1 MCYSMRQILI
11 KSINLHGYKFLSV
24 PCGQCEECRT
34 QQKSSWSV
42 RLAAELDKKRK
53 DGWLIGFC
61 TLTYSNRYL
70 PHVPRECFV
79 KNPHKVACF
88 SRRHVRTFIDSLRKL
103 YHAHYGGKSLVYL
116 AASEYGERTH
126 RPHYH
131 VLLAWQPLRS
141 RDSAA
146 LAPILD
152 AVTMHRYVCRLWR
165 YGHIIPWNA
174 LGGYDSKNRYHNP
187 FEVAATATDAAFYAA
202 KYVCK
207 DLSFEASLRD
217 VCKKHSLFKDCKYF
231 HIQSRSLGF
240 CLIQD
245 KTDNEKKSLYMDG
258 VDLPAR
264 DKKVIL
270 PRYLVNKL
278 LFNVK
283 YIFLDARDG
292 HKWTRRLK
300 SKRSKTNR
308 SKYEYIDLMTGECFS
323 KQPDRCKRFVRRE
336 ISDFFKNHVK
346 DIFHKKVSCKQDFMF
361 NLLFDPIYQFSLDI
375 PEEIKKE
382 IPQIKKDI
390 FNYEQKYCKQ
400 SNRCFAVDCTLYY
413 GISGNHCKST
423 KRIEEFYL
431 NRFQEKE
438 SFAHNPN
445 ISEEQYYEILS
456 ISNKLSRIFASR
468 RDYIFLRQRNKTL
481 NEVND
486 FWRE

>member
-1 MCYSMRQILI
+1 MREIRI
-11 KSINLHGYKFLSV
+11 NSISLHGYKFLSV
-24 PCGQCEECRT
+24 PCGKCEECRT

-42 RLAAELDKKRK
+42 RLAAELEEKRK

-103 YHAHYGGKSLVYL
+103 YHKHYGGKSLVYL
-116 AASEYGERTH
+116 AAGEYGERTH

-131 VLLAWQPLRS
+131 VLLAWQPLQQCN
-141 RDSAA
+141 SAA

-152 AVTMHRYVCRLWR
+152 AVTMHRYICRLWR

-174 LGGYDSKNRYHNP
+174 LGGYDKNNRYHNP

-207 DLSFEASLRD
+207 DLSFESSLRD
-217 VCKKHSLFKDCKYF
+217 VCKKHSAFKDCKYF

-240 CLIQD
+240 CLIQGKND
-245 KTDNEKKSLYMDG
+245 SEKLSLYMNG

-264 DKKVIL
+264 NNKAIL

-278 LFNVK
+278 FFDVK
-283 YIFLDARDG
+283 YIFADAKDG
-292 HKWTRRLK
+292 HAWMRQLK
-300 SKRSKTNR
+300 KKKNR
-308 SKYEYIDLMTGECFS
+308 STRSRYEYIDLASGEVFDR
-323 KQPDRCKRFVRRE
+323 QPERCKRFVRRRV
-336 ISDFFKNHVK
+336 SDFLEHHVK
-346 DIFHKKVSCKQDFMF
+346 DIFHKKISCKQDFIF
-361 NLLFDPIYQFSLDI
+361 SLLFDPVYQFSLDI

-390 FNYEQKYCKQ
+390 YNYEQKYCKQ
-400 SNRCFAVDCTLYY
+400 SSRSFTTDCALYY
-413 GISGNHCKST
+413 GLSCNHCKST
-423 KRIEEFYL
+423 ERLEDFYL
-431 NRFQEKE
+431 NRFRKKE

-445 ISEEQYYEILS
+445 ITEVQYYEMLS

-468 RDYIFLRQRNKTL
+468 RNYLLLRQHNKTL